1 MASAVVEMDYG
12 AVESVA
18 KGFDTARETLQII
31 SQVLEV
37 TIEALRAASFV
48 SFGTSAA
55 LAQTLEFFKKIADNL
70 IKLCEEFA
78 GDLRKAVNDH
88 QRGDYK
94 AGSYF
99 KKGISL

>member
-12 AVESVA
+12 AVEKVA
-18 KGFDTARETLQII
+18 KGFDDARETLEII
-31 SQVLEV
+31 KQALEAV
-37 TIEALRAASFV
+37 IQSLQAASFV

-55 LAQTLEFFKKIADNL
+55 LAQTLKFFQDIVKNL
-70 IKLCEEFA
+70 IALCKEFA
-78 GDLRKAVNDH
+78 EDLRKAVNDH
-88 QRGDYK
+88 KRGDYK